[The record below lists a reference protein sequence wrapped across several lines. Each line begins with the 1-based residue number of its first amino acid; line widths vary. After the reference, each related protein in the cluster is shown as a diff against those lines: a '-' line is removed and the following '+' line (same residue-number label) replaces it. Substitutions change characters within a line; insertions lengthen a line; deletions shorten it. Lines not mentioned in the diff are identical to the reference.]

1 MEESLLK
8 DLETAAHI
16 IMAPPTVVSREQRQ
30 QSETIFMNFRKTKSP
45 YVLCQTIL
53 EKSVVD
59 LVLFEAADVLK
70 KAVVA
75 EWKYI
80 PDQDKASLRQYLL
93 NYIIQ
98 RDIPVFIRDKLLQVV
113 AIMIKRAS
121 LEDVGQERGLII
133 EETKKMLVSGDIKQ
147 QILSCSI
154 ILAILEEY
162 CNIVRSDDTG
172 LTTYEHFRAKKQF
185 EDSDLL
191 KVFIMALQSMEEL
204 VKVFDASNSMHSYL
218 FKQMLSVMETIL
230 TWGFLLPKLQI
241 VRVLQP
247 SLSKKIIDTS
257 ETVTKALH
265 APPLRLHAQWKNVI
279 FEPKLLEIFFY
290 IYWKIRDNE
299 DLQPKALICILQLS
313 TLKGPIISDNKE
325 ESMNYLSNYL
335 THFLSMLNTIEIKEK
350 EAYSFSLIL
359 RKLLQLLPR
368 AEIKSLPNAL
378 CNAYMQQT
386 LTMTLKFIELSAME
400 EAMSPDETVYIDAL
414 GNLLEVWLLV
424 LNDKENYP
432 SEVMVPFITQM
443 FEKYIQY
450 HLAAPDGMRGV
461 GRDSDSIEEIADFEE
476 SDRER
481 FKEQLIIIGYFGREI
496 LTHSLPL
503 LSKLLEDRTRNLG
516 TQLHMLHSTKTMSEN
531 SSKTMLNL
539 FEDIHWILLVTG
551 HVLAL
556 EADGESAMIPGEI
569 LQLCTQNISNGV
581 TDIQNSLKLLAS
593 PSQDIKEIPNAE
605 INADPVIRLIAAG
618 FRLCELEKS
627 AIEVRMYQ
635 FLSPELSSTLVWFMR
650 RWADAYLMPV
660 NEEYVSTIFREAF
673 GAGTPGSVWVINYLL
688 NKICLNSQFLR
699 TEQSVIEET
708 CSLFLVLLKRKD
720 RCTAI
725 FNSEYFRSIC
735 DLKSADLPSTV
746 KRKLLKGFVMV
757 ASSVESDAMRG
768 EYLGK
773 ILQPIEE
780 KYKMLISHQ
789 NFQSVYQEESVKL
802 KIIEM
807 LEELIGCVQGAY
819 QNSLTIIFTKIQNIC
834 KELPTFLDIYHN
846 YTLIVELILELVCE
860 VVATI
865 GNVTSEQAIR
875 TAVHECCFSVI
886 RIYVKNNSNRVSLGA
901 ANTDSDPLDLIL
913 ILKMINHLTSKPL
926 FTDDLLFSGSAE
938 DSSAQSSEIC
948 IFGLTH
954 IVPLI
959 TIDLIKYPD
968 LCQQYYST
976 IRSFIEEK
984 SHLTP
989 TLHPD
994 LLKQLLSSIEL
1005 GLGSFTAEVES
1016 LCLEFLEI
1024 YASNVYFNQDKQAP
1038 MAVLLRPFLK
1048 LMLDMIFGQK
1058 IDLNNT
1064 MDWYRTVFVVICCF
1078 PEYFKELLNQFLS
1091 EQFDS
1096 EQIMGEDLVR
1106 TSIALVNDIEFVNNR
1121 LTKSQ
1126 FIERFDKFVTNF
1138 STMYKK

>member
-30 QSETIFMNFRKTKSP
+30 QSEAIFMNFRRTKSP

-75 EWKYI
+75 EWMSI
-80 PDQDKASLRQYLL
+80 PDRDKASLRQYLL

-121 LEDVGQERGLII
+121 LEDLGVERGQII
-133 EETKKMLVSGDIKQ
+133 EETKKMLTSGDIKQ

-154 ILAILEEY
+154 TLAILEEY

-172 LTTYEHFRAKKQF
+172 LTTHEHFRAKKQF
-185 EDSDLL
+185 EVSDLL
-191 KVFIMALQSMEEL
+191 KVFVMTLQAMEQL
-204 VKVFDASNSMHSYL
+204 IKVFDASHSMHLYL

-230 TWGFLLPKLQI
+230 AWGFLLPKLQI
-241 VRVLQP
+241 VRFLQP

-265 APPLRLHAQWKNVI
+265 APPLRLHAQWKNVV

-313 TLKGPIISDNKE
+313 TLKGPIITDNKE
-325 ESMNYLSNYL
+325 ESITYLTNYL

-368 AEIKSLPNAL
+368 AQIKDLPNSL
-378 CNAYMQQT
+378 CDAFMQQT
-386 LTMTLKFIELSAME
+386 LAMTLKFIELAAME
-400 EAMSPDETVYIDAL
+400 EAMTPDETVYIDAL
-414 GNLLEVWLLV
+414 GNLLEIWLYV

-432 SEVMVPFITQM
+432 AEVMVPFITQM

-461 GRDSDSIEEIADFEE
+461 GRDYESIDEIADFEE

-496 LTHSLPL
+496 LTHSLSL

-516 TQLHMLHSTKTMSEN
+516 TQLHLLHSTKTMSAS
-531 SSKTMLNL
+531 SSKTMVNL

-569 LQLCTQNISNGV
+569 LQLCTQQIANGV
-581 TDIQNSLKLLAS
+581 TDVTNSLKLLAS
-593 PSQDIKEIPNAE
+593 PSQDIQEIPNAV

-635 FLSPELSSTLVWFMR
+635 FLSPELSSTLVWFLR
-650 RWADAYLMPV
+650 RWSDAYLMPV
-660 NEEYVSTIFREAF
+660 NEEYVSTIFRQAF
-673 GAGTPGSVWVINYLL
+673 GTGTPGSVWVINYLL
-688 NKICLNSQFLR
+688 NKICLNAQFLR
-699 TEQSVIEET
+699 AEQSVVEET
-708 CSLFLVLLKRKD
+708 CELFLVLLKRKD
-720 RCTAI
+720 RCRAI
-725 FNSEYFRSIC
+725 FNSEFFRSIC
-735 DLKSADLPSTV
+735 DLKSVDLPATA

-757 ASSVESDAMRG
+757 ASSVESEAMRA

-773 ILQPIEE
+773 ILAPIEE

-789 NFQSVYQEESVKL
+789 NFQSVYQEEHVKL
-802 KIIEM
+802 KVIEI

-819 QNSLTIIFTKIQNIC
+819 QNSLTIIFTKIQCIC
-834 KELPTFLDIYHN
+834 KELPIFLDLYHN
-846 YTLIVELILELVCE
+846 YAVIVELILELVCE
-860 VVATI
+860 IVSVI
-865 GNVTSEQAIR
+865 GNVTSEQVIR
-875 TAVHECCFSVI
+875 TAVHDCCFSVI

-901 ANTDSDPLDLIL
+901 ANTDSDPVDLIL
-913 ILKMINHLTSKPL
+913 ILKLLNYLTSKPL
-926 FTDDLLFSGSAE
+926 FTDDLLLTGSDE
-938 DSSAQSSEIC
+938 SNAQSSEIC

-968 LCQQYYST
+968 LCLQYYST
-976 IRSFIEEK
+976 ITSFIEEK
-984 SHLTP
+984 YSIIP
-989 TLHPD
+989 NLHPD
-994 LLKQLLSSIEL
+994 LLKQLLGSIEL
-1005 GLGSFTAEVES
+1005 GLSSFTSEIES
-1016 LCLEFLEI
+1016 KCLEFLEM
-1024 YASNVYFNQDKQAP
+1024 YANNVYFNQDPQAP
-1038 MAVLLRPFLK
+1038 MAQLLRPFLK
-1048 LMLDMIFGQK
+1048 LSLDMILGQK

-1064 MDWYRTVFVVICCF
+1064 MDWYRMLFVVICCF
-1078 PEYFKELLNQFLS
+1078 PDHFKELLNNFLS
-1091 EQFDS
+1091 ELLDP
-1096 EQIMGEDLVR
+1096 EHVI
-1106 TSIALVNDIEFVNNR
+1106 TSDVVLSITSLLNDMEYVNNR
-1121 LTKSQ
+1121 MTKSK
-1126 FIERFDKFVTNF
+1126 FVERFDRFVANF
-1138 STMYKK
+1138 SSMYKK

>member
-1 MEESLLK
+1 MEESYLN

-16 IMAPPTVVSREQRQ
+16 IMAPPTMVTKEQRQ
-30 QSETIFMNFRKTKSP
+30 QSENIFMNFRKTKSP

-70 KAVVA
+70 KAIIA

-121 LEDVGQERGLII
+121 LEDVGAERAQII
-133 EETKKMLVSGDIKQ
+133 EETKKMLTSGDVKQ

-154 ILAILEEY
+154 IMAILEEY

-185 EDSDLL
+185 EDSELL
-191 KVFIMALQSMEEL
+191 KVFVMTLQSMEEL
-204 VKVFDASNSMHSYL
+204 IKMYDAGNSMHSYL

-230 TWGFLLPKLQI
+230 TWGFLLPKLQVI
-241 VRVLQP
+241 RVLQP

-265 APPLRLHAQWKNVI
+265 APPLRLHAQWKNII

-290 IYWKIRDNE
+290 IYWKTRDNE
-299 DLQPKALICILQLS
+299 ELQPKALICILQLS
-313 TLKGPIISDNKE
+313 TLKGPIITENKD
-325 ESMNYLSNYL
+325 ESMTYLVNYL
-335 THFLSMLNTIEIKEK
+335 THFLSMLSTIEIKEK

-368 AEIKSLPNAL
+368 AEIKGLPNSL
-378 CNAYMQQT
+378 FEAYMQQNLT
-386 LTMTLKFIELSAME
+386 LTLKFIELSAME
-400 EAMSPDETVYIDAL
+400 EAMTPDETVYIDAL
-414 GNLLEVWLLV
+414 GNLLEIWLHI

-432 SEVMVPFITQM
+432 IEAMVPFITQM

-461 GRDSDSIEEIADFEE
+461 GRDGDSIDEIAEFEE

-496 LTHSLPL
+496 LSHSLPL
-503 LSKLLEDRTRNLG
+503 LSKLLEDRTRSLG
-516 TQLHMLHSTKTMSEN
+516 TQLHMLHSTKTMDAC
-531 SSKTMLNL
+531 SSKTLVNL
-539 FEDIHWILLVTG
+539 FEDIHWILLIAG

-556 EADGESAMIPGEI
+556 EADGESAMIPTEI
-569 LQLCTQNISNGV
+569 LQFCNQCIANNV
-581 TDIQNSLKLLAS
+581 TDVNNSLKLLAS
-593 PSQDIKEIPNAE
+593 PNQDIQEIPNAE
-605 INADPVIRLIAAG
+605 VNADPVIRLIAAG

-635 FLSPELSSTLVWFMR
+635 FLSPELSTTLVWFLR
-650 RWADAYLMPV
+650 RWSDAYLMPL
-660 NEEYVSTIFREAF
+660 NEDTVSATFKQAF
-673 GAGTPGSVWVINYLL
+673 GAGSQGSVWVINYLL
-688 NKICLNSQFLR
+688 NKICLNAQYLR
-699 TEQSVIEET
+699 AEQSVIEET
-708 CSLFLVLLKRKD
+708 CDLFLVLLSRKP
-720 RCTAI
+720 RCQAI
-725 FNSEYFRSIC
+725 FGSEFFRSIC
-735 DLKSADLPSTV
+735 DLKSVDLPVSI

-757 ASSVESDAMRG
+757 GASVENEELRAD
-768 EYLGK
+768 YLGK
-773 ILQPIEE
+773 ILQPIED

-789 NFQSVYQEESVKL
+789 NFQSVYQNEDVKL
-802 KIIEM
+802 KVIEI

-819 QNSLTIIFTKIQNIC
+819 SNSLTIIFTKIQGIC
-834 KELPTFLDIYHN
+834 KEIPTFLNLYHN
-846 YTLIVELILELVCE
+846 YTIIVELILELVCE
-860 VVATI
+860 IVSNIA
-865 GNVTSEQAIR
+865 NVSSEKAIR
-875 TAVHECCFSVI
+875 TAILECCFSVI
-886 RIYVKNNSNRVSLGA
+886 RIYVKNNSNRVSLDT
-901 ANTDSDPLDLIL
+901 ANQDSDPVDLIL
-913 ILKMINHLTSKPL
+913 ILKLINHLTSKLL
-926 FTDDLLFSGSAE
+926 FTDDFAGSDE
-938 DSSAQSSEIC
+938 TNAQSSEIC
-948 IFGLTH
+948 IFGITH

-968 LCQQYYST
+968 LCMQYYST
-976 IRSFIEEK
+976 ITSFIEEK
-984 SHLTP
+984 SHIIP

-994 LLKQLLSSIEL
+994 LLKQLLGSIEL
-1005 GLGSFTAEVES
+1005 GLSSFTSEIECK
-1016 LCLEFLEI
+1016 CLEFLEI
-1024 YASNVYFNQDKQAP
+1024 YANSVYFNQDPQAP
-1038 MAVLLRPFLK
+1038 MAQLLLPFLK

-1064 MDWYRTVFVVICCF
+1064 MDWYRTVFVMICCF
-1078 PEYFKELLNQFLS
+1078 PEHYKELLHNFLS

-1096 EQIMGEDLVR
+1096 EASMGKDLVESMA
-1106 TSIALVNDIEFVNNR
+1106 TVSNIEFVNNR
-1121 LTKSQ
+1121 LTKSK
-1126 FIERFDKFVTNF
+1126 FIDKFDKFVVLV
-1138 STMYKK
+1138 STMVKK

>member
-1 MEESLLK
+1 MEESYLK

-16 IMAPPTVVSREQRQ
+16 IMAPPTVVSKEQRQ
-30 QSETIFMNFRKTKSP
+30 QSESIFMNFRNTKSP

-70 KAVVA
+70 KAIIA

-121 LEDVGQERGLII
+121 LEDVGAERGQII
-133 EETKKMLVSGDIKQ
+133 EETKKMITSGDVKQ

-154 ILAILEEY
+154 ILSILEEY

-191 KVFIMALQSMEEL
+191 KVFVMTLQAMEEL
-204 VKVFDASNSMHSYL
+204 VKVFDASNSLHLYL
-218 FKQMLSVMETIL
+218 FKQLLSIMETIL

-265 APPLRLHAQWKNVI
+265 APPLRLHVQWKNII

-290 IYWKIRDNE
+290 IYWKTRDNE
-299 DLQPKALICILQLS
+299 ELQPKALICILQLS
-313 TLKGPIISDNKE
+313 TLKGPIITENKE
-325 ESMNYLSNYL
+325 ETVTYLVNYL
-335 THFLSMLNTIEIKEK
+335 THFLSMLSTFEIKEK
-350 EAYSFSLIL
+350 EAYSFSLIM

-368 AEIKSLPNAL
+368 AEIKGLPNNLFDAF
-378 CNAYMQQT
+378 MQQT
-386 LTMTLKFIELSAME
+386 FTMTLKFIELSAIE
-400 EAMSPDETVYIDAL
+400 EAMAPDETVYVDAL
-414 GNLLEVWLLV
+414 GNLLEIWLHI

-432 SEVMVPFITQM
+432 VEVMLPFITQM

-461 GRDSDSIEEIADFEE
+461 GRDGEASDEIAEFEE

-496 LTHSLPL
+496 LSHSLPL
-503 LSKLLEDRTRNLG
+503 LSKLLEDRTRCLG
-516 TQLHMLHSTKTMSEN
+516 AQLHMLHSNKTMN
-531 SSKTMLNL
+531 VDSSKALVNL
-539 FEDIHWILLVTG
+539 FEDIHWLLLVAG

-556 EADGESAMIPGEI
+556 EADGESAMIPSEI
-569 LQLCTQNISNGV
+569 LQICNQHLNSNV
-581 TDIQNSLKLLAS
+581 TDVNNSLKLLAS
-593 PSQDIKEIPNAE
+593 PNQDIREIPNAE

-635 FLSPELSSTLVWFMR
+635 FLSPELSTTLVWFLR
-650 RWADAYLMPV
+650 RWSDAYLMPLK
-660 NEEYVSTIFREAF
+660 EETVSATLKQAF
-673 GAGTPGSVWVINYLL
+673 GAGTHGSMWVINYLL
-688 NKICLNSQFLR
+688 NKINMNTQYLSS
-699 TEQSVIEET
+699 EQSVIDET
-708 CSLFLVLLKRKD
+708 CELFLTLLSRKQ
-720 RCTAI
+720 RCQAT

-735 DLKSADLPSTV
+735 DLQNADLPVSI
-746 KRKLLKGFVMV
+746 KRKLLKGYVMV
-757 ASSVESDAMRG
+757 AACLESDETRAD
-768 EYLGK
+768 YLGT
-773 ILQPIEE
+773 ILSPIEN

-789 NFQSVYQEESVKL
+789 NFQSVYQNEDVKL
-802 KIIEM
+802 KMTEI

-819 QNSLTIIFTKIQNIC
+819 SNSLTIIFAKIQGIC
-834 KELPTFLDIYHN
+834 KELPTFLDLYHN
-846 YTLIVELILELVCE
+846 YAVIVELILELMCE
-860 VVATI
+860 IVSNIANASPEKV
-865 GNVTSEQAIR
+865 IR
-875 TAVHECCFSVI
+875 TAILECCFSVI
-886 RIYVKNNSNRVSLGA
+886 RVYVKNNSNRVSLD
-901 ANTDSDPLDLIL
+901 TDTDPVDLIL
-913 ILKMINHLTSKPL
+913 VLKLINNLTSK
-926 FTDDLLFSGSAE
+926 LLFSDDFVGSDE
-938 DSSAQSSEIC
+938 TNAQTSEIC
-948 IFGLTH
+948 IFGITH

-959 TIDLIKYPD
+959 TIDLMKYPD
-968 LCQQYYST
+968 LCLQYYST
-976 IRSFIEEK
+976 ITSFVEEK
-984 SHLTP
+984 SHIIP

-994 LLKQLLSSIEL
+994 LLKQLLGSIEL
-1005 GLGSFTAEVES
+1005 GLNSFTSEIECK
-1016 LCLEFLEI
+1016 CLEFLEI
-1024 YASNVYFNQDKQAP
+1024 YANSVYFNQDPQAP
-1038 MAVLLRPFLK
+1038 MAQLLLPFLK
-1048 LMLDMIFGQK
+1048 LMLDMVFGQR

-1064 MDWYRTVFVVICCF
+1064 MDWYRTLFVLICCF
-1078 PEYFKELLNQFLS
+1078 PEHFKELLQTFVS

-1096 EQIMGEDLVR
+1096 EARMGKDLAI
-1106 TSIALVNDIEFVNNR
+1106 SSMALVNNIQFVNNR
-1121 LTKSQ
+1121 LTKSK
-1126 FIERFDKFVTNF
+1126 FVDKFDKFVTLV
-1138 STMYKK
+1138 STAVKK

>member
-1 MEESLLK
+1 MEESYLK

-16 IMAPPTVVSREQRQ
+16 IMAPPAVVTKEQRQ
-30 QSETIFMNFRKTKSP
+30 QSETIFMNFRKTTSP
-45 YVLCQTIL
+45 YVLCQAIL

-59 LVLFEAADVLK
+59 LVLFEAADILK

-121 LEDVGQERGLII
+121 LEDLGLERGQIL
-133 EETKKMLVSGDIKQ
+133 EETKKMLTSGDIKQ

-191 KVFIMALQSMEEL
+191 KAFIMTLQAMEEL
-204 VKVFDASNSMHSYL
+204 IKRFDASNSMHLYL
-218 FKQMLSVMETIL
+218 FKQMLFVMETIL

-241 VRVLQP
+241 VRVMQP

-279 FEPKLLEIFFY
+279 FEPKLLEIFFF
-290 IYWKIRDNE
+290 IYWKTRDNE
-299 DLQPKALICILQLS
+299 ELQPKALICILQLS

-325 ESMNYLSNYL
+325 ESMNYLVNYL
-335 THFLSMLNTIEIKEK
+335 THFLPMLSTFEIKEK

-368 AEIKSLPNAL
+368 AEIKNLPNDL
-378 CNAYMQQT
+378 FNAFMQQT

-400 EAMSPDETVYIDAL
+400 EATASDETVYIDAL
-414 GNLLEVWLLV
+414 SNLLEIWLYI

-432 SEVMVPFITQM
+432 VEAMVPFITQM
-443 FEKYIQY
+443 FEKYVQY

-461 GRDSDSIEEIADFEE
+461 GRDADTIDEITEFEE

-481 FKEQLIIIGYFGREI
+481 FKEQLMIIGYFGREI
-496 LTHSLPL
+496 LSHSLPL
-503 LSKLLEDRTRNLG
+503 LSKLLEDRTRSLG
-516 TQLHMLHSTKTMSEN
+516 TQLHMLHSTKTMSVVC
-531 SSKTMLNL
+531 SKTMENL
-539 FEDIHWILLVTG
+539 FEDIHWILLVAG

-556 EADGESAMIPGEI
+556 ESVGESATIPGEV
-569 LQLCTQNISNGV
+569 LQYCSQNIANNV
-581 TDIQNSLKLLAS
+581 TDVNNSLKLLAS
-593 PSQDIKEIPNAE
+593 PNRDIQEIPNAD

-627 AIEVRMYQ
+627 AIEVRMNQ
-635 FLSPELSSTLVWFMR
+635 FISPELSTTVVWFLR
-650 RWADAYLMPV
+650 RWSDAYLMPL
-660 NEEYVSTIFREAF
+660 NEDSVSMIFKEAF
-673 GAGTPGSVWVINYLL
+673 GAGSPGSVWVINYLL
-688 NKICLNSQFLR
+688 NKICLNAQYMR
-699 TEQSVIEET
+699 AEQTVIDET
-708 CSLFLVLLKRKD
+708 CELFLVLLRRKN
-720 RCTAI
+720 RCQAI
-725 FNSEYFRSIC
+725 FNSEFFRSIC
-735 DLKSADLPSTV
+735 DLKSVDLPVSI

-757 ASSVESDAMRG
+757 SSSVESDEMRAD
-768 EYLGK
+768 YLGK
-773 ILQPIEE
+773 VLLPIEE
-780 KYKMLISHQ
+780 KYKLLISHQ
-789 NFQSVYQEESVKL
+789 NFQSVYQNTDVKM
-802 KIIEM
+802 KVTEI
-807 LEELIGCVQGAY
+807 LEELIGCVQGAFL
-819 QNSLTIIFTKIQNIC
+819 NSTTIIFSKIQSIC
-834 KELPTFLDIYHN
+834 KGLPTFLDLYHN
-846 YTLIVELILELVCE
+846 YTTIVELILELVCE
-860 VVATI
+860 IVYNI
-865 GNVTSEQAIR
+865 GNASTEKAIR
-875 TAVHECCFSVI
+875 TAVYECCFSVI
-886 RIYVKNNSNRVSLGA
+886 RIFVKNNSDRVSLEK
-901 ANTDSDPLDLIL
+901 ANTESDPQDLIL
-913 ILKMINHLTSKPL
+913 ILKLMNHLTSKSL
-926 FTDDLLFSGSAE
+926 FGEDLAGSDDSN
-938 DSSAQSSEIC
+938 AQSTEIC

-968 LCQQYYST
+968 LCLQYYST
-976 IRSFIEEK
+976 ITSFIEEK
-984 SHLTP
+984 SHTLP
-989 TLHPD
+989 SLHPD
-994 LLKQLLSSIEL
+994 LLKQLLGSVEL
-1005 GLGSFTAEVES
+1005 GLSSFTAEVES
-1016 LCLEFLEI
+1016 KCLEFLEV
-1024 YASNVYFNQDKQAP
+1024 YANAVYFNQDPQAP
-1038 MAVLLRPFLK
+1038 MAQLLIPFLK

-1058 IDLNNT
+1058 IDYNNT

-1078 PEYFKELLNQFLS
+1078 PEHFKELLHNFLG
-1091 EQFDS
+1091 EQFES
-1096 EQIMGEDLVR
+1096 EAGMGKDLVA
-1106 TSIALVNDIEFVNNR
+1106 SSMGLVNNLEFVNNR
-1121 LTKSQ
+1121 MAKSK
-1126 FIERFDKFVTNF
+1126 FIERFDKFVTLV

>member
-1 MEESLLK
+1 MDESFLK
-8 DLETAAHI
+8 DLETAAHF
-16 IMAPPTVVSREQRQ
+16 IMAPPTVVTKEQRQ
-30 QSETIFMNFRKTKSP
+30 QSEAIFMNFRKTKSP

-121 LEDVGQERGLII
+121 LEDVGVERGQII
-133 EETKKMLVSGDIKQ
+133 DETKKMMTSGDVKQ

-191 KVFIMALQSMEEL
+191 KVFIMTLQSMEEL
-204 VKVFDASNSMHSYL
+204 IKVFDAGNSMHLYL

-279 FEPKLLEIFFY
+279 FEPKLLEIFFF
-290 IYWKIRDNE
+290 IYWKTRDNE

-313 TLKGPIISDNKE
+313 TLKGPIITDNKE
-325 ESMNYLSNYL
+325 ESMTYLVNYL
-335 THFLSMLNTIEIKEK
+335 THFLSMLSTIEIKEK

-359 RKLLQLLPR
+359 RKLLQLQPR
-368 AEIKSLPNAL
+368 AEIKGLPNSL
-378 CNAYMQQT
+378 FNAYMQRT

-400 EAMSPDETVYIDAL
+400 EALSPDETVYIDAL
-414 GNLLEVWLLV
+414 GNLLEIWLYIV
-424 LNDKENYP
+424 NDKENYP
-432 SEVMVPFITQM
+432 VEVMVPFVTQM
-443 FEKYIQY
+443 FEKYVQY

-461 GRDSDSIEEIADFEE
+461 GRDSELIDEIAEFEE

-496 LTHSLPL
+496 LGHSLPL

-516 TQLHMLHSTKTMSEN
+516 TQLHRLHSTKTMDEAG
-531 SSKTMLNL
+531 SKALVNL

-569 LQLCTQNISNGV
+569 LQMCSQQIASNV
-581 TDIQNSLKLLAS
+581 TDVNNSLKLLAS
-593 PSQDIKEIPNAE
+593 PNQDIQEIPNAE
-605 INADPVIRLIAAG
+605 MNADPVIRLIAAG

-635 FLSPELSSTLVWFMR
+635 FLSPELSTTLVWFMR
-650 RWADAYLMPV
+650 RWSDAYLMPL
-660 NEEYVSTIFREAF
+660 NEDSVSSIFKEAF
-673 GAGTPGSVWVINYLL
+673 GSRTPGSVWVINYLL
-688 NKICLNSQFLR
+688 NKICLNAQFLR
-699 TEQSVIEET
+699 AEQSVIEET
-708 CSLFLVLLKRKD
+708 CDLFLVLLRRRD
-720 RCTAI
+720 RCQAI

-735 DLKSADLPSTV
+735 DLKSVDLPV
-746 KRKLLKGFVMV
+746 AIKRKLLKGFVMV
-757 ASSVESDAMRG
+757 ASSVESDELRH

-773 ILQPIEE
+773 ILQPIED

-789 NFQSVYQEESVKL
+789 NFQSVYQNEEVQL
-802 KIIEM
+802 KVIEI

-819 QNSLTIIFTKIQNIC
+819 QNSITIIFSKIQNIC
-834 KELPTFLDIYHN
+834 KELPTFLDLYHN
-846 YTLIVELILELVCE
+846 YTTIVELILELVCE
-860 VVATI
+860 IVANI
-865 GNVTSEQAIR
+865 GNASSEKAIR

-886 RIYVKNNSNRVSLGA
+886 RVYVKNNSNRVSLDTA
-901 ANTDSDPLDLIL
+901 KNDSDPLDLIL
-913 ILKMINHLTSKPL
+913 ILKLLNYLTSKSL
-926 FTDDLLFSGSAE
+926 FADDFAGSE
-938 DSSAQSSEIC
+938 DSSAQSAEIC

-959 TIDLIKYPD
+959 TVDLIKYPD
-968 LCQQYYST
+968 LCLQYYST
-976 IRSFIEEK
+976 ITSFIEEK
-984 SHLTP
+984 SHVIP
-989 TLHPD
+989 SLHPD
-994 LLKQLLSSIEL
+994 LLKQLLGSIEL
-1005 GLGSFTAEVES
+1005 GLSSFTADIES
-1016 LCLEFLEI
+1016 KCLEFLEI
-1024 YASNVYFNQDKQAP
+1024 YANGVYFHQDPSAP
-1038 MAVLLRPFLK
+1038 MAQLLRPFLK

-1078 PEYFKELLNQFLS
+1078 PEHFKELLQHFLS
-1091 EQFDS
+1091 EQFADA
-1096 EQIMGEDLVR
+1096 EQGAGKDLAASSV
-1106 TSIALVNDIEFVNNR
+1106 SLVNNMEFVNNR
-1121 LTKSQ
+1121 LVKSKAVEHKWGNLR
-1126 FIERFDKFVTNF
+1126 IRLNH
-1138 STMYKK
+1138 

>member
-1 MEESLLK
+1 MRRADEMDAVYPFRRPPNQRISKATKKINVPLRQPGSQLVNPLIHPRRGDPPGAEMTRLTQDQLLQVSPK
-8 DLETAAHI
+8 IRSGKELVAIRRGLLAFFDEAGSATHNIDLHDLHWGLVLPPNPPTRTTSSCSRIGERRTQEVHLGSEAYHVPTACQKRFPLSNAI
-16 IMAPPTVVSREQRQ
+16 AYLFLVVMYDKTIDGRDRSAAPPTVVTKEQRQ
-30 QSETIFMNFRKTKSP
+30 QSEAIFMNFRKTKSP

-121 LEDVGQERGLII
+121 LEDVGVERGQII
-133 EETKKMLVSGDIKQ
+133 DETKKMMTSGDVKQ

-191 KVFIMALQSMEEL
+191 KVFIMTLQSMEEL
-204 VKVFDASNSMHSYL
+204 IKVFDAGNSMHLYL

-279 FEPKLLEIFFY
+279 FEPKLLEIFFF
-290 IYWKIRDNE
+290 IYWKTRDNE

-313 TLKGPIISDNKE
+313 TLKGPIITDNKE
-325 ESMNYLSNYL
+325 ESMTYLVNYL
-335 THFLSMLNTIEIKEK
+335 THFLSMLSTIEIKEK

-359 RKLLQLLPR
+359 RKLLQLQPR
-368 AEIKSLPNAL
+368 AEIKGLPNSL
-378 CNAYMQQT
+378 FNAYMQRT

-400 EAMSPDETVYIDAL
+400 EALSPDETVYIDAL
-414 GNLLEVWLLV
+414 GNLLEIWLYIV
-424 LNDKENYP
+424 NDKENYP
-432 SEVMVPFITQM
+432 VEVMVPFVTQM
-443 FEKYIQY
+443 FEKYVQY

-461 GRDSDSIEEIADFEE
+461 GRDSELIDEIAEFEE

-496 LTHSLPL
+496 LGHSLPL

-516 TQLHMLHSTKTMSEN
+516 TQLHRLHSTKTMDEAG
-531 SSKTMLNL
+531 SKALVNL

-569 LQLCTQNISNGV
+569 LQMCSQQIASNV
-581 TDIQNSLKLLAS
+581 TDVNNSLKLLAS
-593 PSQDIKEIPNAE
+593 PNQDIQEIPNAE
-605 INADPVIRLIAAG
+605 MNADPVIRLIAAG

-635 FLSPELSSTLVWFMR
+635 FLSPELSTTLVWFMR
-650 RWADAYLMPV
+650 RWSDAYLMPL
-660 NEEYVSTIFREAF
+660 NEDST
-673 GAGTPGSVWVINYLL
+673 
-688 NKICLNSQFLR
+688 
-699 TEQSVIEET
+699 
-708 CSLFLVLLKRKD
+708 
-720 RCTAI
+720 
-725 FNSEYFRSIC
+725 
-735 DLKSADLPSTV
+735 
-746 KRKLLKGFVMV
+746 
-757 ASSVESDAMRG
+757 
-768 EYLGK
+768 
-773 ILQPIEE
+773 
-780 KYKMLISHQ
+780 
-789 NFQSVYQEESVKL
+789 
-802 KIIEM
+802 
-807 LEELIGCVQGAY
+807 
-819 QNSLTIIFTKIQNIC
+819 
-834 KELPTFLDIYHN
+834 
-846 YTLIVELILELVCE
+846 IVELILELVCE
-860 VVATI
+860 IVANI
-865 GNVTSEQAIR
+865 GNASSEKVIR

-886 RIYVKNNSNRVSLGA
+886 RVYVKNNSNRVSLDTA
-901 ANTDSDPLDLIL
+901 KNDSDPLDLIL
-913 ILKMINHLTSKPL
+913 ILKLLNYLTSKSL
-926 FTDDLLFSGSAE
+926 FADDFAGSE
-938 DSSAQSSEIC
+938 DSSAQSAEIC

-959 TIDLIKYPD
+959 TVDLIKYPD
-968 LCQQYYST
+968 LCLQYYST
-976 IRSFIEEK
+976 ITSFIEEK
-984 SHLTP
+984 SHVIP
-989 TLHPD
+989 SLHPD
-994 LLKQLLSSIEL
+994 LLKQLLGSIEL
-1005 GLGSFTAEVES
+1005 GLSSFTADIES
-1016 LCLEFLEI
+1016 KCLEFLEI
-1024 YASNVYFNQDKQAP
+1024 YANGVYFHQDPSAP
-1038 MAVLLRPFLK
+1038 MAQLLRPFLK

-1078 PEYFKELLNQFLS
+1078 PEHFKELLQHFLS
-1091 EQFDS
+1091 EQFADAKQGAGKDVAAS
-1096 EQIMGEDLVR
+1096 SV
-1106 TSIALVNDIEFVNNR
+1106 SLVNNMEFVNNR
-1121 LTKSQ
+1121 LVKSK
-1126 FIERFDKFVTNF
+1126 FVDRFDKFVTLV